1 MSESNTLLQLSY
13 VTLFGLW
20 LASNYVLIPVPVNL
34 IITSTL
40 IVYIGSHRSLKLLL
54 TEEQGGVSKD
64 EKEVMTSADA
74 YRFPLVGSCALGSL
88 YLAFKYY
95 KDWANF
101 LLSLYFSLIG
111 VFTLTTTLSPF
122 MATFIKGKLF
132 IIFEFIC
139 I

>member
-54 TEEQGGVSKD
+54 TEEQGGASKD

-88 YLAFKYY
+88 YLSFKYY
-95 KDWANF
+95 KDIANL

-111 VFTLTTTLSPF
+111 VFTLTTTLAPF
-122 MATFIKGKLF
+122 MSTFIKG
-132 IIFEFIC
+132 II
-139 I
+139 